1 MIRNDLLKEFL
12 SANNINTAVELQ
24 GALKNIFASTLQE
37 MLEAELDEH
46 LGYTRYDYKN
56 KKTNNSRNGT
66 TPKKLLS
73 DFGEVTV
80 SVPRDRLGEFEPV
93 AVKKGEKDISKI
105 EDKILGMYSK
115 GMSTRDIA
123 SHLEE
128 IYGFQASPTLISN
141 ITDKIMPIAKEWQNR
156 PLESIYPVIFLDA
169 IHYKVRSD
177 GKVVNKAAYII
188 MGLNLDGIK
197 DILGIWIG
205 ENESS
210 KYWLNVLNELK
221 NRGVQDVLLACID
234 GLKGFSDALRVV
246 YPNAEIQRCII
257 HQIRN
262 STRYISYKDRKEFC
276 NDLKQVY
283 TATTEDA
290 ALSALDDLNS
300 KWGKIYSIAINSW
313 QNNWDELS
321 TFFKYPGEIRKLI
334 YTTNAIE
341 SYNRQLRKATKSKS
355 IFPTDDSLLKMLYL
369 VTQDVSKKWTQ
380 PVRSWGYI
388 LDQLYIYFGDRI
400 DLKQIG

>member
-1 MIRNDLLKEFL
+1 
-12 SANNINTAVELQ
+12 
-24 GALKNIFASTLQE
+24 
-37 MLEAELDEH
+37 
-46 LGYTRYDYKN
+46 
-56 KKTNNSRNGT
+56 
-66 TPKKLLS
+66 
-73 DFGEVTV
+73 
-80 SVPRDRLGEFEPV
+80 
-93 AVKKGEKDISKI
+93 
-105 EDKILGMYSK
+105 
-115 GMSTRDIA
+115 
-123 SHLEE
+123 
-128 IYGFQASPTLISN
+128 
-141 ITDKIMPIAKEWQNR
+141 
-156 PLESIYPVIFLDA
+156 
-169 IHYKVRSD
+169 
-177 GKVVNKAAYII
+177 

-262 STRYISYKDRKEFC
+262 STRYISYRDRKEFC

-283 TATTEDA
+283 TAATEDA
-290 ALSALDDLNS
+290 ALSALDNLDS
-300 KWGKIYSIAINSW
+300 KWGRTYSIAINSW

-341 SYNRQLRKATKSKS
+341 SYNRQLRKSTKSKS

-380 PVRSWGYI
+380 PVRNWGYI

-400 DLKQIG
+400 DLNQIG

>member
-1 MIRNDLLKEFL
+1 M
-12 SANNINTAVELQ
+12 SANNITTAIELQ
-24 GALKNIFASTLQE
+24 EALKNIFASTLQE

-80 SVPRDRLGEFEPV
+80 SVPRDI

-105 EDKILGMYSK
+105 EDKILEMYAK

-128 IYGFQASPTLISN
+128 IYGFQASPRLISN

-156 PLESIYPVIFLDA
+156 PLESIYPIIFLDA
-169 IHYKVRSD
+169 THYKVRSD
-177 GKVVNKAAYII
+177 GKVVNKAAYVI
-188 MGLNLDGIK
+188 MGININGIK
-197 DILGIWIG
+197 DVLGTWIG

-262 STRYISYKDRKEFC
+262 STRYISYKERKEFC
-276 NDLKQVY
+276 KDLKEVY
-283 TATTEDA
+283 TAVNEDA
-290 ALSALDDLNS
+290 ALSALADLDA
-300 KWGKIYSIAINSW
+300 KWGKTYSIAINSW
-313 QNNWDELS
+313 QNN
-321 TFFKYPGEIRKLI
+321 
-334 YTTNAIE
+334 
-341 SYNRQLRKATKSKS
+341 
-355 IFPTDDSLLKMLYL
+355 
-369 VTQDVSKKWTQ
+369 
-380 PVRSWGYI
+380 
-388 LDQLYIYFGDRI
+388 
-400 DLKQIG
+400 